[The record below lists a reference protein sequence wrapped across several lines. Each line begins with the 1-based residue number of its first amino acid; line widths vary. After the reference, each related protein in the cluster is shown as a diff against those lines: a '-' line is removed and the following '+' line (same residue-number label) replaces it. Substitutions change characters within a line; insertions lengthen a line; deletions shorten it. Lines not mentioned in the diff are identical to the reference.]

1 MNEWLELVLKL
12 MMVMTTIAA
21 LMTLI
26 SRAAWMFFYYVLACR
41 NPIGK
46 TVLTSIAA
54 LWLICA
60 GLLAII

>member
-1 MNEWLELVLKL
+1 MNDCIKLALELFMVLA
-12 MMVMTTIAA
+12 TIIAA
-21 LMTLI
+21 MTFVCRL
-26 SRAAWMFFYYVLACR
+26 AWCFWYYVRASR

-46 TVLTSIAA
+46 TVLTSVAA